1 MSSNL
6 GGFSRCVAFTVIS
19 AFEYSKLIR
28 IEKRSTFLR
37 IQTEN
42 DPKNNSPGFA
52 KLAPALGYAKI
63 HSFEL
68 KIYP

>member
-1 MSSNL
+1 
-6 GGFSRCVAFTVIS
+6 
-19 AFEYSKLIR
+19 
-28 IEKRSTFLR
+28 
-37 IQTEN
+37 QTEN